1 VDEKKRTNGNAFFLG
16 KCLVSWSS
24 RKQSSISLST
34 IEAKYIVAIECCTQ
48 ILWMIKTLEDIKIE
62 CN

>member
-1 VDEKKRTNGNAFFLG
+1 VAEKKRTNGAFFLG

-48 ILWMIKTLEDIKIE
+48 ILWMIKPLEDIKIE